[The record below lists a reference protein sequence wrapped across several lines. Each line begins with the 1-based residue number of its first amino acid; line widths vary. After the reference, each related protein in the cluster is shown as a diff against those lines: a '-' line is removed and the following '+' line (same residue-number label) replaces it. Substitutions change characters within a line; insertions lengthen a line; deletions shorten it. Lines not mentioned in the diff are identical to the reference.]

1 MIQLNFLNAVVEDN
15 GNGLRVN
22 GKDLNSIIS
31 AALGT
36 IKKIPGR
43 YEYLGEENKGKPF
56 ESQLCNVSVT
66 IDDISTEI
74 TETITFVENG
84 NVQEVTLAEFEKGL
98 EDEHSQEV
106 KQEMCIRDSLGIV
119 MCEQ

>member
-36 IKKIPGR
+36 IKKIPSR
-43 YEYLGEENKGKPF
+43 YEYLREENKGKPF

-74 TETITFVENG
+74 TETITFAENG

-106 KQEMCIRDSLGIV
+106 KQADPE
-119 MCEQ
+119 E

>member
-43 YEYLGEENKGKPF
+43 YE
-56 ESQLCNVSVT
+56 
-66 IDDISTEI
+66 
-74 TETITFVENG
+74 
-84 NVQEVTLAEFEKGL
+84 
-98 EDEHSQEV
+98 
-106 KQEMCIRDSLGIV
+106 
-119 MCEQ
+119 

>member
-22 GKDLNSIIS
+22 GKDLTSIIS

-43 YEYLGEENKGKPF
+43 YEYLREENKGKPF

-66 IDDISTEI
+66 IDDISIDI
-74 TETITFVENG
+74 TETITFAEGGKVN
-84 NVQEVTLAEFEKGL
+84 EVTLAEFEKGL

-106 KQEMCIRDSLGIV
+106 KQADPE
-119 MCEQ
+119 E

>member
-43 YEYLGEENKGKPF
+43 YEYLGEENNDRYF
-56 ESQLCNVSVT
+56 YYQ
-66 IDDISTEI
+66 
-74 TETITFVENG
+74 
-84 NVQEVTLAEFEKGL
+84 Q
-98 EDEHSQEV
+98 
-106 KQEMCIRDSLGIV
+106 IV
-119 MCEQ
+119 MLARKP

>member
-43 YEYLGEENKGKPF
+43 YEYLGDKNKGKPF

-74 TETITFVENG
+74 TETITFSENG

-106 KQEMCIRDSLGIV
+106 KQADPE
-119 MCEQ
+119 E

>member
-15 GNGLRVN
+15 GSGLKVN
-22 GKDLNSIIS
+22 GKDFTSIIS

-43 YEYLGEENKGKPF
+43 YEYLGDENRGKPF
-56 ESQLCNVSVT
+56 KSQLCNVSVT

-74 TETITFVENG
+74 TETITFADNG
-84 NVQEVTLAEFEKGL
+84 NVQEVTLEDFKKGL

-106 KQEMCIRDSLGIV
+106 KQADPE
-119 MCEQ
+119 E

>member
-43 YEYLGEENKGKPF
+43 YEYLGEENKNKPF

-74 TETITFVENG
+74 TETITFAENG
-84 NVQEVTLAEFEKGL
+84 NVQEVTLAEIEKGL

-106 KQEMCIRDSLGIV
+106 KQADPE
-119 MCEQ
+119 E

>member
-43 YEYLGEENKGKPF
+43 YEYLREENKGKPF

-74 TETITFVENG
+74 TETITFAENG

-106 KQEMCIRDSLGIV
+106 KQADPE
-119 MCEQ
+119 E

>member
-43 YEYLGEENKGKPF
+43 YEYLG
-56 ESQLCNVSVT
+56 
-66 IDDISTEI
+66 DEI
-74 TETITFVENG
+74 TFSENG

-106 KQEMCIRDSLGIV
+106 KQADPE
-119 MCEQ
+119 E

>member
-43 YEYLGEENKGKPF
+43 YEYLGEENQGKPF

-66 IDDISTEI
+66 IDDKSTEI

-106 KQEMCIRDSLGIV
+106 KQADPE
-119 MCEQ
+119 E

>member
-43 YEYLGEENKGKPF
+43 YEYLGEENKNKPF
-56 ESQLCNVSVT
+56 ESQLCSPIFFCLNFRRFLVIT
-66 IDDISTEI
+66 QIIS
-74 TETITFVENG
+74 NG
-84 NVQEVTLAEFEKGL
+84 FT
-98 EDEHSQEV
+98 
-106 KQEMCIRDSLGIV
+106 
-119 MCEQ
+119 

>member
-43 YEYLGEENKGKPF
+43 YEYLGEENKNKPF

-74 TETITFVENG
+74 TETIVSYEA
-84 NVQEVTLAEFEKGL
+84 VC
-98 EDEHSQEV
+98 EV
-106 KQEMCIRDSLGIV
+106 KDGVLYLYDATELERKDVSHLV
-119 MCEQ
+119 E

>member
-43 YEYLGEENKGKPF
+43 YEYLGEENKNKPF

-74 TETITFVENG
+74 TETRRGGKV
-84 NVQEVTLAEFEKGL
+84 
-98 EDEHSQEV
+98 
-106 KQEMCIRDSLGIV
+106 
-119 MCEQ
+119 

>member
-74 TETITFVENG
+74 TECNG
-84 NVQEVTLAEFEKGL
+84 SYCSCSIRCL
-98 EDEHSQEV
+98 EYDLLSV
-106 KQEMCIRDSLGIV
+106 
-119 MCEQ
+119 